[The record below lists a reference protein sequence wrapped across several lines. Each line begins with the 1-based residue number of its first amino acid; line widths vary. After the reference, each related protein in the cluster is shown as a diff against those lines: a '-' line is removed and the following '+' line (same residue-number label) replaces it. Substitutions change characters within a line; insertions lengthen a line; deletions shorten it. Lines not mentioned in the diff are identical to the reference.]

1 MAGTHRMAVLISAI
15 FLISAFAGCT
25 SDEEKSES
33 SAIDLVVYYDKT
45 SGIIEE
51 TMQNNQT
58 ISLQGVELSFDF
70 AYTKSSQG
78 DIESFYLL
86 PGDGG
91 NEISVDANESGEITY
106 TYSTHGLFNAILGAT
121 DDQGNEENLS
131 IIIRIEKSITW
142 SQQATSN
149 PPVMSVDARPD
160 CDCDSPSKIEIDST
174 VENPPN
180 LGGVL
185 GSAVSVTWYFN
196 GSEVSRQSNQ
206 ELIADGQDA
215 SWTHNEV
222 GPKPEIW
229 NLDVSLS
236 DNNENVN
243 VEHIVTISYRL
254 DESPANPFPSE
265 N

>member
-15 FLISAFAGCT
+15 FLMAAFAGCT

-149 PPVMSVDARPD
+149 PPVMSIDARPD
-160 CDCDSPSKIEIDST
+160 
-174 VENPPN
+174 
-180 LGGVL
+180 
-185 GSAVSVTWYFN
+185 
-196 GSEVSRQSNQ
+196 
-206 ELIADGQDA
+206 
-215 SWTHNEV
+215 
-222 GPKPEIW
+222 
-229 NLDVSLS
+229 
-236 DNNENVN
+236 
-243 VEHIVTISYRL
+243 
-254 DESPANPFPSE
+254 
-265 N
+265 